1 MVPRNSKATTG
12 GRATGR
18 GLAGAMV
25 AVSLAAML
33 ACTAAQAASFSS
45 FWALGD
51 SLSDDGN
58 TYALSGGT
66 DPLSPPYF
74 QGRFSNG
81 PVWADHIAGDFAAKG
96 LATDNF
102 AYGGSRAVPDPAVPL
117 PALPTQLGIFA
128 AGSAGRLGDRPVVS
142 IWSGANDVIAGVA
155 AQHAMAAG
163 RAAARAVGSS
173 AMALSE
179 MGVNDILIFNL
190 PDLGSTPRYALSG
203 DPAAQ
208 ARASKGSSAFNKTLA
223 HQVSLLEASGVNV
236 IKVDIA
242 RLFTQLIANP
252 QAFGV
257 KNATIPCLSP
267 GAPPCSASEALD
279 RAFFDPLHPNS
290 VIHGHIADTVRTEVA
305 PVPLPLPALL
315 LLAGLAGLGLVSRPR
330 STGTASA

>member
-1 MVPRNSKATTG
+1 MVPRYSKSTA
-12 GRATGR
+12 GRRVAR
-18 GLAGAMV
+18 HGLASTMA
-25 AVSLAAML
+25 AVSLAGTL

-58 TYALSGGT
+58 TFALSGGT
-66 DPLSPPYF
+66 NPASPPYF

-81 PVWADHIAGDFAAKG
+81 PVWADYIAGDFAAKG

-102 AYGGSRAVPDPAVPL
+102 AFGGSRAVPDPAVPL
-117 PALPTQLGIFA
+117 PALPTQLGFFA

-155 AQHAMAAG
+155 ATHAMAAG

-179 MGVNDILIFNL
+179 MGVKDILVFNL

-203 DPAAQ
+203 DPVAQ
-208 ARASKGSSAFNKTLA
+208 ARASNGSAAFNKTLFR
-223 HQVSLLEASGVNV
+223 QVSLLEDSGVNV
-236 IKVDIA
+236 INVDIS
-242 RLFTQLIANP
+242 RLFRQLIANP
-252 QAFGV
+252 EAFGV

-290 VIHGHIADTVRTEVA
+290 VIHGYIADTVRTEVA
-305 PVPLPLPALL
+305 PVPLPLPAAL
-315 LLAGLAGLGLVSRPR
+315 LLAALAGLGIAARRR
-330 STGTASA
+330 SA